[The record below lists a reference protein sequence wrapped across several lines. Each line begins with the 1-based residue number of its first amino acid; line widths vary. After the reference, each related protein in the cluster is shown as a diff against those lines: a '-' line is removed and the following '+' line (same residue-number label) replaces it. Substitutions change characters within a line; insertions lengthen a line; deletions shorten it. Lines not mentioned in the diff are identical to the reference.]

1 MLKLKYHN
9 IDFFQVHDFCVG
21 YYCEDPDWIVIAKTC
36 ICFEKNLWNQAYTK
50 LAEIDLMFGG
60 NQSLSNKA
68 ASNAKQSDNSHLNN
82 LQT

>member
-1 MLKLKYHN
+1 MT

-21 YYCEDPDWIVIAKTC
+21 YYCDEDETEWIVIAKTC
-36 ICFEKNLWNQAYTK
+36 ICFEKNLWNQAHAK
-50 LAEIDLMFGG
+50 LEEIDLMFGG